1 VSDGLLPGWSR
12 SKLADVIRKTLGG
25 DWGKSP
31 EEFLDGRDLALAHVI
46 RGTEVKFWQVDKGMT
61 AARRALKVSSLTKR
75 RLQAGDIIVEVSG
88 GGPSQPVARTILID
102 EEALERTEYPLV
114 CSNFF
119 RLIRLHPELNPT
131 FIEAQ
136 LRFLYS
142 KGAFNEFQ
150 TQTTNLRN
158 LNFGDFVEDTEVLI
172 APANEQHRIAA
183 KLEKLLDKVDS
194 CQKRLA
200 RIPILLKRLRQSV
213 LDAACSGW
221 LTADWREYN
230 ETDGEPDETGE
241 ASEGFPLLPRT
252 WRWRPLQSVC
262 DHVVDCPH
270 STPKWTANGRI
281 CIRTTNFRPGHLD
294 LSEIRYV
301 SEQTFKERIERLL
314 PKPGDIL
321 YSREGGILGI
331 ACVIPQG
338 VDMCLG
344 QRMMLFRVKGDFRNE
359 LLMHWLNSSPILRRV
374 RELTGGSAS
383 PHLNVRDIK
392 TFPTPIPPVAEQE
405 LIVRRVH
412 DLFSL
417 ANQIESRYAKAQQY
431 VDALKQSIL
440 AKAFRGELVP
450 QDPNDEPATALI
462 ERIRET
468 RGIKLRLSGQARSAG

>member
-1 VSDGLLPGWSR
+1 MSESLPLGWAECVMGDIAEVIGGGTPDTSDTENFSVLAGVPWLTPADLSEHDEIYISRGRRFLTAKGFRNSSARLLPKGTVLFSSR
-12 SKLADVIRKTLGG
+12 APIGYVAIAANDLSTNQGFKSFVCEKGIDSVYLFFYLKFAKPLA
-25 DWGKSP
+25 
-31 EEFLDGRDLALAHVI
+31 EELASGTTFAEISGRNAKQIPVRLAPI
-46 RGTEVKFWQVDKGMT
+46 
-61 AARRALKVSSLTKR
+61 
-75 RLQAGDIIVEVSG
+75 
-88 GGPSQPVARTILID
+88 
-102 EEALERTEYPLV
+102 
-114 CSNFF
+114 
-119 RLIRLHPELNPT
+119 
-131 FIEAQ
+131 
-136 LRFLYS
+136 
-142 KGAFNEFQ
+142 
-150 TQTTNLRN
+150 
-158 LNFGDFVEDTEVLI
+158 
-172 APANEQHRIAA
+172 NEQRRIGA
-183 KLEKLLDKVDS
+183 KLEQLLDKVDA

-200 RIPILLKRLRQSV
+200 KIPILLERFRQAV
-213 LDAACSGW
+213 LDAACSGF

-230 ETDGEPDETGE
+230 ETDGEPNNIGE
-241 ASEGFPLLPRT
+241 APEEFPLLPQT

-270 STPKWTANGRI
+270 STPKWTASGRI
-281 CIRTTNFRPGHLD
+281 CVRTTNFRPGHLD

-392 TFPTPIPPVAEQE
+392 TFPTPIPPVPEQE

-417 ANQIESRYAKAQQY
+417 ADQVESHYLTAKTY
-431 VDALKQSIL
+431 IDSLKQSIL

-450 QDPNDEPATALI
+450 QDPNDEPATVLL
-462 ERIRET
+462 ERIR
-468 RGIKLRLSGQARSAG
+468 QARARQQSGPSVKRTKRSLSPRAKEADAGLG